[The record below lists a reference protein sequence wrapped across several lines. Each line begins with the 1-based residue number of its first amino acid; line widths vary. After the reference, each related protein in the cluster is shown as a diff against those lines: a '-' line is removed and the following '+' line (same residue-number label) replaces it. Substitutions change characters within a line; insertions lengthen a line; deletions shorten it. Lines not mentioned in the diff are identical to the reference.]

1 MQMSRP
7 PGIGSHAWDLIR
19 ARVFGAYGHVC
30 WLRICQHPGARSVDH
45 VEPVTERPDLA
56 FALSNMRPAHGSRNR
71 CLTCGQCCNQLKAGM
86 SVERARRI
94 IAERMAARP
103 QPPARLPEPS
113 PDAGR
118 EW

>member
-1 MQMSRP
+1 
-7 PGIGSHAWDLIR
+7 
-19 ARVFGAYGHVC
+19 
-30 WLRICQHPGARSVDH
+30 
-45 VEPVTERPDLA
+45 
-56 FALSNMRPAHGSRNR
+56 
-71 CLTCGQCCNQLKAGM
+71 M

-103 QPPARLPEPS
+103 QPPARAPEPS